1 MKKARFAVAL
11 FTLAVFAAGCA
22 GHQKRGDRAAVAGNW
37 RTAEAEYRMALAKKP
52 NEPGLKEKHA
62 EAKRKAFDQAITRA
76 RQCMAEKNLACAQGE
91 AEYAAGLDPNDAE
104 ARTLAS
110 GAGKANALD
119 HLARARAMAG
129 SNALEAM
136 ALLDRGRAMSSDP
149 EVLSAAPGAQ
159 EAVVAGALSEIG
171 RMRQQAAAAGPD
183 AMPHFDRA
191 IAVADK
197 LSRVDPRHAG
207 LPAEVRNDKERW
219 IGGEYDR
226 LAGAGDQM
234 LMRREWSG
242 AKAQYLAA
250 EQRRPGGRG
259 KPLVAY
265 CDLVAAGDASAKQ
278 RQWRSAESSYRSAAG
293 MNEDKLARTYAAQE
307 LERVAVRPV
316 RFSLRSILVKP
327 VRPNGKP
334 WQGRASPQLSSLP
347 AVPTHGSGRG
357 PDYRQRGA
365 AFAARVPVDN
375 RPTLFAEITL
385 PDGRKLRTPE
395 KKDVWVS
402 YDSWF
407 VLDSN
412 KLDDRT
418 VLIQVMHR
426 EPDGTVAD
434 VGTTSVPLR
443 ALLDGAPIP
452 PSASVLDVE
461 IAIDRPGNVV
471 DGAYSAFTVVPG
483 RANEAPDGSSPVST
497 ASVGY
502 RLARVDAGIRT
513 GDWKDE
519 DAKDVA
525 PDLRV
530 EVEQSGRVVYRS
542 PEIKDSADGS
552 WSPEAVYFFAAPG
565 ESLTVRLLD
574 ADPTESDAAYGGL
587 AAAPTAQNPT
597 TSVTTPAG
605 SFVKLVFEPRVS
617 GP

>member
-1 MKKARFAVAL
+1 MKTARFAVAL
-11 FTLAVFAAGCA
+11 FTLAVIASGCA
-22 GHQKRGDRAAVAGNW
+22 SHQKRGDRAASAGNW
-37 RTAEAEYRMALAKKP
+37 RMAEAEYRMALAKKP
-52 NEPGLKEKHA
+52 KEPGLKEKHE
-62 EAKRKAFDQAITRA
+62 EAKRKAFDQALTRA
-76 RQCMAEKNLACAQGE
+76 RQCLGEKNLACAQGE
-91 AEYAAGLDPNDAE
+91 AEYAASLDPNSAE

-119 HLARARAMAG
+119 HFARARAMAG

-183 AMPHFDRA
+183 ALPHYDRA

-207 LPAEVRNDKERW
+207 LGGEVRNEKERW

-226 LAGAGDQM
+226 LAIAGDQL
-234 LMRREWSG
+234 LMRREWGG

-265 CDLVAAGDASAKQ
+265 CDLVAAGDTSAKS
-278 RQWRSAESSYRSAAG
+278 RQWRAAESSYRSAAA

-307 LERVAVRPV
+307 LDRVAVRPV

-334 WQGRASPQLSSLP
+334 WVGRANSGLANVPLP
-347 AVPTHGSGRG
+347 NHGSSRG
-357 PDYRQRGA
+357 PDYRRNA
-365 AFAARVPVDN
+365 AGFAARVPIDN

-385 PDGRKLRTPE
+385 PDGRTLRTPE

-402 YDSWF
+402 FDSWF

-412 KLDDRT
+412 RMDDRT
-418 VLIQVMHR
+418 VLIQVKHR
-426 EPDGTVAD
+426 EADGTTAD
-434 VGTTSVPLR
+434 VGTTSIPMR
-443 ALLDGAPIP
+443 ALLEGAPIP
-452 PSASVLDVE
+452 PSASVLDIEV
-461 IAIDRPGNVV
+461 AIDRPGNVV
-471 DGAYSAFTVVPG
+471 DGAYGAFSVVPG
-483 RANEAPDGSSPVST
+483 RGNEAQDGSSP
-497 ASVGY
+497 ASNSAAGF

-525 PDLRV
+525 PDIRV

-565 ESLTVRLLD
+565 ESLIVRLLD
-574 ADPTESDAAYGGL
+574 ADPADSDAAYGGV
-587 AAAPTAQNPT
+587 AAAPTAGNQT